1 LKRQIATATPTI
13 RLATQR
19 RRCSG
24 LAAMRMGAVMMR
36 FGSNPYLTPAKTGL
50 ILSRLVLLS
59 VIVGRVITVLGRS
72 DVRTHTTRENGGRV
86 TLDIGV
92 ADLRGSLP

>member
-1 LKRQIATATPTI
+1 
-13 RLATQR
+13 
-19 RRCSG
+19 
-24 LAAMRMGAVMMR
+24 MRMGAVMTR
-36 FGSNPYLTPAKTGL
+36 FGSNLYLTPARTGL
-50 ILSRLVLLS
+50 IIVALLLLG
-59 VIVGRVITVLGRS
+59 VIVGRVITVLGHS

>member
-1 LKRQIATATPTI
+1 VVA
-13 RLATQR
+13 
-19 RRCSG
+19 
-24 LAAMRMGAVMMR
+24 
-36 FGSNPYLTPAKTGL
+36 
-50 ILSRLVLLS
+50 LLLLG
-59 VIVGRVITVLGRS
+59 VIVGRVITVLGHS